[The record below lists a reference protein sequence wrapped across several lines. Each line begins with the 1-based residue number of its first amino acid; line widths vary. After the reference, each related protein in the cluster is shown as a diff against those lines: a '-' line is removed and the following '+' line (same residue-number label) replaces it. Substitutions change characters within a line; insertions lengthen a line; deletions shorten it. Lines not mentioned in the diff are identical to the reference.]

1 VRVSPPIH
9 IPARWRRPP
18 PTLLERLVG
27 RPRARAI
34 RRRLGFVAIGA
45 GVTLLRPRYPWKPAL
60 VSAGFVVLAVLAV
73 R

>member
-1 VRVSPPIH
+1 MRVSPPIR
-9 IPARWRRPP
+9 IPARLRRPP

-34 RRRLGFVAIGA
+34 RRRVGFVAIGA
-45 GVTLLRPRYPWKPAL
+45 GVSLLKPRHPWKPAL
-60 VSAGFVVLAVLAV
+60 VSAGFALLVVMAL